1 MNILSMDTSGKSF
14 SLTLLKKKKKTSF
27 VDTTE
32 SVSSESVLVEI
43 DKLVSECKITPK
55 DISSVIYNNG
65 PGSFTG
71 VRVSSAIVQA
81 IGFSNNCPVYG
92 INSLMLI
99 AYSEY
104 IKNNVSKIQ
113 VIKKAFGDQVFHGLF
128 HLTSDSCISND
139 PIKTSTFSDVE
150 IDSNYVL
157 ITDDNNT
164 IESLKD
170 EHLPIDHFI
179 GSELLIDYYSK
190 YCVKKNNFDYK
201 DALPSYAGHTI

>member
-1 MNILSMDTSGKSF
+1 MNILSIDTSGTSF
-14 SLTLLKKKKKTSF
+14 SLTLLKDQTKTSF
-27 VDTTE
+27 IDTQE

-43 DKLVSECKITPK
+43 DKLVVECGISPK
-55 DISSVIYNNG
+55 DLGSIIYNNG

-104 IKNNVSKIQ
+104 IKNNISKIQ

-128 HLTSDSCISND
+128 HLTSASCLSND
-139 PIKTSTFSDVE
+139 SIRTSTFSDVE

-157 ITDDNNT
+157 ITDDSNT
-164 IESLKD
+164 IKNLSD
-170 EHLPIDHFI
+170 DYSQIDNFV
-179 GSELLIDYYSK
+179 GSELLIDYYNV
-190 YCVKKNNFDYK
+190 YCEKKNNFDYK

>member
-1 MNILSMDTSGKSF
+1 MNILSIDTSGKSF
-14 SLTLLKKKKKTSF
+14 SLTLLKDQKKTSF

-32 SVSSESVLVEI
+32 SVSSESLLVEI
-43 DKLVSECKITPK
+43 DNLVSECEITPK
-55 DISSVIYNNG
+55 DISTVIYNNG

-139 PIKTSTFSDVE
+139 SIKTSTFSDVE
-150 IDSNYVL
+150 INSNYLL

-164 IESLKD
+164 IENLKD
-170 EHLPIDHFI
+170 EHLLINHFV
-179 GSELLIDYYSK
+179 GSELLIDYYNI

>member
-1 MNILSMDTSGKSF
+1 MNILSIDTSGKSF
-14 SLTLLKKKKKTSF
+14 SLTLLKDQKKTSF

-164 IESLKD
+164 IENLKD
-170 EHLPIDHFI
+170 EHLPINLLLAQSF
-179 GSELLIDYYSK
+179 LLIITVYI
-190 YCVKKNNFDYK
+190 V
-201 DALPSYAGHTI
+201 

>member
-1 MNILSMDTSGKSF
+1 MNILSIDTSGKSF
-14 SLTLLKKKKKTSF
+14 SLTLQKDNIKTSF

-43 DKLVSECKITPK
+43 DKLVSECMITPK
-55 DISSVIYNNG
+55 DICSVIYNNG

-104 IKNNVSKIQ
+104 MKNNVSKIQ

-164 IESLKD
+164 IEISSNHGKYALAYTEADQFPKTIIFFLYLLKLAVSFTNSD
-170 EHLPIDHFI
+170 TAP
-179 GSELLIDYYSK
+179 G
-190 YCVKKNNFDYK
+190 
-201 DALPSYAGHTI
+201 

>member
-1 MNILSMDTSGKSF
+1 MNILSIDTSGKSF
-14 SLTLLKKKKKTSF
+14 SLTLQKDNIKTSF

-43 DKLVSECKITPK
+43 DKLVSECKILPK

-104 IKNNVSKIQ
+104 MKNNVSKIQ

-164 IESLKD
+164 IENLKD
-170 EHLPIDHFI
+170 EHLLIDHFV
-179 GSELLIDYYSK
+179 GSELLIDYYNI
-190 YCVKKNNFDYK
+190 YCVKKNIFDYK

>member
-1 MNILSMDTSGKSF
+1 MNILSIDTSGKSF
-14 SLTLLKKKKKTSF
+14 SLTLLKDQTKTSF
-27 VDTTE
+27 VDTSE

-43 DKLVSECKITPK
+43 DKLVSECKISPK
-55 DISSVIYNNG
+55 DICCVIYNNG

-71 VRVSSAIVQA
+71 VRVSSSIVQA

-104 IKNNVSKIQ
+104 IKNNISKIQ

-128 HLTSDSCISND
+128 HLTSNSCLSND
-139 PIKTSTFSDVE
+139 SVKTSTFSDVE

-157 ITDDNNT
+157 ITDDNN
-164 IESLKD
+164 IIKKLKD
-170 EHLPIDHFI
+170 DHLPIDNFV
-179 GSELLIDYYSK
+179 GSELLIDYYK
-190 YCVKKNNFDYK
+190 IYCTKKNNFDYK

>member
-1 MNILSMDTSGKSF
+1 MNILSIDTSGKSF
-14 SLTLLKKKKKTSF
+14 SLTLLKDQKKTSF

-164 IESLKD
+164 IENLKD
-170 EHLPIDHFI
+170 EHLPINLFI
-179 GSELLIDYYSK
+179 GSELLIDYYSI

-201 DALPSYAGHTI
+201 DALPSYAGYTI

>member
-1 MNILSMDTSGKSF
+1 MNILSIDTSGKSF
-14 SLTLLKKKKKTSF
+14 SLTLQIDNTKTSF

-43 DKLVSECKITPK
+43 DKLVSECMITPK
-55 DISSVIYNNG
+55 DICSVIYNNG

-104 IKNNVSKIQ
+104 ILSI
-113 VIKKAFGDQVFHGLF
+113 IH
-128 HLTSDSCISND
+128 I
-139 PIKTSTFSDVE
+139 
-150 IDSNYVL
+150 
-157 ITDDNNT
+157 
-164 IESLKD
+164 
-170 EHLPIDHFI
+170 
-179 GSELLIDYYSK
+179 
-190 YCVKKNNFDYK
+190 
-201 DALPSYAGHTI
+201 

>member
-1 MNILSMDTSGKSF
+1 MNILSIDTSGKSF
-14 SLTLLKKKKKTSF
+14 SLTLLKDQKKTSF
-27 VDTTE
+27 VDTSE

-43 DKLVSECKITPK
+43 DKLVSICKISPK
-55 DISSVIYNNG
+55 DIRSVIYNNG

-104 IKNNVSKIQ
+104 KKNNVSKIQ

-128 HLTSDSCISND
+128 HLTSDSCTSNNS
-139 PIKTSTFSDVE
+139 IKISTFSDVE

-157 ITDDNNT
+157 ITDNDNT
-164 IESLKD
+164 IKNLKD
-170 EHLPIDHFI
+170 EHLLIDNFV
-179 GSELLIDYYSK
+179 GSELLIDYYTA

>member
-1 MNILSMDTSGKSF
+1 MNILSIDTSGKSF
-14 SLTLLKKKKKTSF
+14 SLTLLKDQKKTSF

-128 HLTSDSCISND
+128 HLTSDSCTSNNS
-139 PIKTSTFSDVE
+139 IKTSTFSDVE

-157 ITDDNNT
+157 ITDDSNIISNM
-164 IESLKD
+164 KD
-170 EHLPIDHFI
+170 NYHSIDKFV
-179 GSELLIDYYSK
+179 GSELLIDYYTA
-190 YCVKKNNFDYK
+190 YCIKKNNFDYK

>member
-1 MNILSMDTSGKSF
+1 MNILSIDTSGKSF
-14 SLTLLKKKKKTSF
+14 SLTLLKDQKKTSF

-43 DKLVSECKITPK
+43 DNLVSECMISPK
-55 DISSVIYNNG
+55 DICSVIYNNG

-104 IKNNVSKIQ
+104 MKNNVSKIQ

-128 HLTSDSCISND
+128 HLTSDSCTSND

-164 IESLKD
+164 IKNLKD
-170 EHLPIDHFI
+170 DHLLIDNFV
-179 GSELLIDYYSK
+179 GSELLIDYYNI

>member
-1 MNILSMDTSGKSF
+1 MNILSIDTSGKSF
-14 SLTLLKKKKKTSF
+14 SLTLLKDQKKTSF

-128 HLTSDSCISND
+128 HLTRDSCISND
-139 PIKTSTFSDVE
+139 LIKTSTFSDVE

-164 IESLKD
+164 IENLKD
-170 EHLPIDHFI
+170 EHLPIANFI
-179 GSELLIDYYSK
+179 SSELLIDYYSI

>member
-1 MNILSMDTSGKSF
+1 MNILSIDTSGKSF
-14 SLTLLKKKKKTSF
+14 SLTLQKDNIKTSY
-27 VDTTE
+27 VETSE

-43 DKLVSECKITPK
+43 DKLISKCKISPK
-55 DISSVIYNNG
+55 DICSVIYNNG

>member
-1 MNILSMDTSGKSF
+1 MNILSIDTSGKSF
-14 SLTLLKKKKKTSF
+14 SLTLQKDNTKTSF

-43 DKLVSECKITPK
+43 DKLVSGCKITPK

-164 IESLKD
+164 IENLKD
-170 EHLPIDHFI
+170 EHLPINLFI
-179 GSELLIDYYSK
+179 GSELLIDYYSI

>member
-1 MNILSMDTSGKSF
+1 MNILSIDTSGKSF
-14 SLTLLKKKKKTSF
+14 SLTLLKDQKKTSF

-99 AYSEY
+99 AYSEN

-164 IESLKD
+164 IENLKD
-170 EHLPIDHFI
+170 EHLPINLFI
-179 GSELLIDYYSK
+179 GSELLIDYYSI

>member
-1 MNILSMDTSGKSF
+1 MNILSIDTSGKSF
-14 SLTLLKKKKKTSF
+14 SLTLLRDQKKTSF

-32 SVSSESVLVEI
+32 SVSSQSVLVEI
-43 DKLVSECKITPK
+43 DKLVAECKITPK

-104 IKNNVSKIQ
+104 IKKNVSKIQ

-164 IESLKD
+164 IENLKD
-170 EHLPIDHFI
+170 EHLPINLFI
-179 GSELLIDYYSK
+179 GSELLIDYYSI

>member
-1 MNILSMDTSGKSF
+1 MNILSIDTSGKSF
-14 SLTLLKKKKKTSF
+14 SLTLLKDQKKTSF

-43 DKLVSECKITPK
+43 DKLVSECMITPK
-55 DISSVIYNNG
+55 DICSVIYNNG

-104 IKNNVSKIQ
+104 MKNNVSKIQ

-139 PIKTSTFSDVE
+139 PIRTSTFSDVE

-157 ITDDNNT
+157 ITDDNNI
-164 IESLKD
+164 IENSND
-170 EHLPIDHFI
+170 EHLLIDHFV
-179 GSELLIDYYSK
+179 GSELLIDYYN
-190 YCVKKNNFDYK
+190 YILCEKK
-201 DALPSYAGHTI
+201 

>member
-1 MNILSMDTSGKSF
+1 MNILSIDTSGTSF
-14 SLTLLKKKKKTSF
+14 SLTLLKDQTKTSF
-27 VDTTE
+27 IDTQET
-32 SVSSESVLVEI
+32 VSSESVLVEI
-43 DKLVSECKITPK
+43 DKLVVECGISPK
-55 DISSVIYNNG
+55 DLGSIIYNNG

-104 IKNNVSKIQ
+104 IKNNISKIQ

-128 HLTSDSCISND
+128 HLTSASCLSND
-139 PIKTSTFSDVE
+139 SIRTSTFSDVE

-157 ITDDNNT
+157 ITDDSNT
-164 IESLKD
+164 IKNLSD
-170 EHLPIDHFI
+170 DYSQIDNFV
-179 GSELLIDYYSK
+179 GSELLIDYYNV
-190 YCVKKNNFDYK
+190 YCEKKNNFDYK

>member
-1 MNILSMDTSGKSF
+1 MNILSIDTSGKSF
-14 SLTLLKKKKKTSF
+14 SLTLQKDNIKTSF

-43 DKLVSECKITPK
+43 DKLVSECKILPK
-55 DISSVIYNNG
+55 DISCVIYNNG

-99 AYSEY
+99 AYSEF

-128 HLTSDSCISND
+128 HLTSDSCTSND
-139 PIKTSTFSDVE
+139 TIKTSTFSDVE
-150 IDSNYVL
+150 IDSNYFL

-164 IESLKD
+164 IENLKD
-170 EHLPIDHFI
+170 EHLLIDHFV
-179 GSELLIDYYSK
+179 GSELLIDYYRL

>member
-1 MNILSMDTSGKSF
+1 MNILSIDTSGTSF
-14 SLTLLKKKKKTSF
+14 SLTLLKDQTKTSF
-27 VDTTE
+27 IDTQE

-43 DKLVSECKITPK
+43 DKLVVECGISPK
-55 DISSVIYNNG
+55 DLGSIIYNNG

-104 IKNNVSKIQ
+104 IKNNISKIQ

-128 HLTSDSCISND
+128 HLTSASCLSND
-139 PIKTSTFSDVE
+139 SIRTSTFSDVE

-157 ITDDNNT
+157 IT
-164 IESLKD
+164 
-170 EHLPIDHFI
+170 
-179 GSELLIDYYSK
+179 
-190 YCVKKNNFDYK
+190 
-201 DALPSYAGHTI
+201 

>member
-1 MNILSMDTSGKSF
+1 MNILSIDTSGKSF
-14 SLTLLKKKKKTSF
+14 SLTLQKDNIKTSF

-43 DKLVSECKITPK
+43 DKLVSECMITPK
-55 DISSVIYNNG
+55 DICSVIYNNG

-113 VIKKAFGDQVFHGLF
+113 LSKKLLVIRSSMA
-128 HLTSDSCISND
+128 
-139 PIKTSTFSDVE
+139 
-150 IDSNYVL
+150 Y
-157 ITDDNNT
+157 
-164 IESLKD
+164 
-170 EHLPIDHFI
+170 FI
-179 GSELLIDYYSK
+179 
-190 YCVKKNNFDYK
+190 
-201 DALPSYAGHTI
+201 

>member
-1 MNILSMDTSGKSF
+1 MNILSIDTSGKSF
-14 SLTLLKKKKKTSF
+14 SLTLQKDNIKTSF

-104 IKNNVSKIQ
+104 MKNNVSKIQ

-179 GSELLIDYYSK
+179 GSELLIDYHSI

>member
-1 MNILSMDTSGKSF
+1 MNILSIDTSGKSF
-14 SLTLLKKKKKTSF
+14 SLTLLKDQKKTSF
-27 VDTTE
+27 VDTSE

-43 DKLVSECKITPK
+43 DKLVSICKISPK
-55 DISSVIYNNG
+55 DIRSVIYNNG

-104 IKNNVSKIQ
+104 KKNNVSKIQ

-128 HLTSDSCISND
+128 HLTSDSCTSNNS
-139 PIKTSTFSDVE
+139 IKISTFSDVE

-157 ITDDNNT
+157 ITDDDNT
-164 IESLKD
+164 IKNLKD
-170 EHLPIDHFI
+170 EHLLIDNFV
-179 GSELLIDYYSK
+179 GSELLIDYYTA